1 MEVFDS
7 FIEEFY
13 SMASYFA
20 ELGYNVIMFEGP
32 GQGAALKKQKLPLN
46 YEWEKAAKAILD

>member
-13 SMASYFA
+13 SITSYFA